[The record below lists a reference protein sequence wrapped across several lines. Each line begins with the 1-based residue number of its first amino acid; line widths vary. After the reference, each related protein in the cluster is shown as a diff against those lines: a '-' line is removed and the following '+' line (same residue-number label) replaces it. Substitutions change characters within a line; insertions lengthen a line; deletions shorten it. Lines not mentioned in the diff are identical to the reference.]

1 MYQPSAFVLDPE
13 VCTDYGVAVLT
24 MVLLRQVLLGGQC

>member
-1 MYQPSAFVLDPE
+1 MYQPSAFVLDDE

-24 MVLLRQVLLGGQC
+24 MVLLRQALLGGQC